1 MKVLLTTLFSCVF
14 FLANA
19 LDTNKKYYIFHSSGM
34 VLSAVD
40 GRPNL
45 HTFDAT
51 NGQVFQFSATGNMYF
66 IKSVSQNKNVAKTG
80 DWDTEY
86 NSTTGN
92 AAKFTIEDCGG
103 EYVRFKCAANN
114 LYLGTDAIAPGSYV
128 YSDKNGKET
137 LHFWFLREASSS
149 VLVTDGLQGII
160 NKAEDRLAS
169 TSEGDGGG
177 EYPSSARKSL
187 QNAIDEA
194 TRIGRRNCVLRFP
207 QCKQNGFAYIVSH

>member
-51 NGQVFQFSATGNMYF
+51 NGQVFQFSATGNTYF

-80 DWDTEY
+80 DI
-86 NSTTGN
+86 S
-92 AAKFTIEDCGG
+92 
-103 EYVRFKCAANN
+103 N
-114 LYLGTDAIAPGSYV
+114 LT
-128 YSDKNGKET
+128 
-137 LHFWFLREASSS
+137 SS
-149 VLVTDGLQGII
+149 
-160 NKAEDRLAS
+160 
-169 TSEGDGGG
+169 
-177 EYPSSARKSL
+177 
-187 QNAIDEA
+187 
-194 TRIGRRNCVLRFP
+194 
-207 QCKQNGFAYIVSH
+207 